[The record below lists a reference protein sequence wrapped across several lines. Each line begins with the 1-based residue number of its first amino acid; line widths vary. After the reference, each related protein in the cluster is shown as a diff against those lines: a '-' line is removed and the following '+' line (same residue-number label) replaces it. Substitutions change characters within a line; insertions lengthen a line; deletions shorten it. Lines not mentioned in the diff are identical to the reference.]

1 MMEKFQIYNQIGFL
15 KARDIAQISPY
26 EIHQEAQINFYIPMQ
41 TAFEGT
47 NTYVTS
53 FNSDGFSMNAT
64 DNEVKHKQSIPH
76 VKHGNG
82 KQMAEQHQQIVMAV
96 LMLQYK

>member
-1 MMEKFQIYNQIGFL
+1 MGL
-15 KARDIAQISPY
+15 VKARDIAQFSVIRDSSR
-26 EIHQEAQINFYIPMQ
+26 
-41 TAFEGT
+41 GT
-47 NTYVTS
+47 NKFLYLFSNTYVTS

-64 DNEVKHKQSIPH
+64 DNEVN
-76 VKHGNG
+76 GNGNIHSG